1 VIQQW
6 AIEWGIFIMY
16 FIGYG
21 CSFIA
26 GPASFR
32 TAWGI
37 QFIPAVFL
45 MLGLPFLPRS
55 PRWLAKVGRV
65 QEAIEILAR
74 IQAGGNID
82 DPLVVA
88 EWEEITTIL
97 AAERAGQ
104 QGWRRFVSNGMWK
117 RTFAGMSVQA
127 WQQLSGANVM
137 TYYVVYIFVCFHPS
151 SVRVSPLTPEYR
163 TWPT

>member
-1 VIQQW
+1 
-6 AIEWGIFIMY
+6 M
-16 FIGYG
+16 
-21 CSFIA
+21 
-26 GPASFR
+26 
-32 TAWGI
+32 
-37 QFIPAVFL
+37 
-45 MLGLPFLPRS
+45 
-55 PRWLAKVGRV
+55 

-104 QGWRRFVSNGMWK
+104 QGWRRFVYNGMWK

-137 TYYVVYIFVCFHPS
+137 TYYVVYIFVCL
-151 SVRVSPLTPEYR
+151 PLHLISFPASQLTWMSR